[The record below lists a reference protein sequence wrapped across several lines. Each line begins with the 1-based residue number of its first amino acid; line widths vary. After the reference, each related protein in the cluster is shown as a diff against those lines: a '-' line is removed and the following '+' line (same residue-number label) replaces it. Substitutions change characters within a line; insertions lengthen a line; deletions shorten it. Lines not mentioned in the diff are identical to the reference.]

1 MERLPN
7 SSSRAYGPKTELSRM
22 RACVRLGCLS
32 TWLEFVTL
40 GVWISTSCHHPF
52 PPTCRYCHRSCPG
65 ALSDYLPEENTKRLQ
80 TSANRSKAAP
90 DLSSTRQLEPP
101 VTSGLESLP
110 AMASEPLEVERLD
123 RGVLS
128 FRGPLTMENVT
139 PFMNAV
145 RRETAPTMILD
156 FSGVPYLDSSGLGSL
171 VSACT
176 SCAKAGRRIAITGV
190 NKRVLKVFEITK
202 VEQILLMFPTLSD
215 AIEAFTNA
223 GTA

>member
-1 MERLPN
+1 MCSKSE
-7 SSSRAYGPKTELSRM
+7 
-22 RACVRLGCLS
+22 
-32 TWLEFVTL
+32 
-40 GVWISTSCHHPF
+40 TSI
-52 PPTCRYCHRSCPG
+52 
-65 ALSDYLPEENTKRLQ
+65 
-80 TSANRSKAAP
+80 
-90 DLSSTRQLEPP
+90 SSTGELERNA
-101 VTSGLESLP
+101 TSGLESQA
-110 AMASEPLEVERLD
+110 AMATEPLEVEWLD

-128 FRGPLTMENVT
+128 IRGPLTMENVT
-139 PFMNAV
+139 PFLNAV

-176 SCAKAGRRIAITGV
+176 SCAKAGRRIALTGV

-202 VEQILLMFPTLSD
+202 VENILLMFPTLAD